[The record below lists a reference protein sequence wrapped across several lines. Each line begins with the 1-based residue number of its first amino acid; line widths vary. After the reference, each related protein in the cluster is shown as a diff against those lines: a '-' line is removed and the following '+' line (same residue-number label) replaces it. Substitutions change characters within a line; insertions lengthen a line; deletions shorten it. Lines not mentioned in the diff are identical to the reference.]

1 MPTSKFVPLK
11 RSVMWTIGSILLVAF
26 AVFEWIV
33 TFPLRRRSK
42 WVFRALLTVVLF
54 VTFLVPSGDKRFDTP
69 ASAASL
75 DYGYGLVSWEFE
87 NFFDKWTHRIWT
99 VFPWTP
105 TSNSDR
111 LEALDRYVILVD
123 ELRAVKEEINL
134 VTTVA
139 TPDLNAIAS
148 AQNEIDRLIGERDLI
163 RPAVEEFLE
172 QIIAEIVRSDEIDLV
187 SSFVWPPVDF
197 RIGDPPKL
205 LVTSPRSEISRS
217 EDVLIDPDI
226 SIEDMSLIENELIDD
241 HNISAVIIQT
251 GGLAS
256 YPNVIPTTHLK
267 RLVDIASHEWLH
279 AYLAFYPLGQAY
291 FSGGDIRSINET
303 LADIFGR
310 EVGLRVYSEVT
321 GNQFVAPMRPETASR
336 EVMEDAVVEDPEK
349 FSFNRF
355 MEETRSETDKFL
367 AQGLIEEAETYMES
381 RRVELLDHGYQ
392 IRKIN
397 QAYFAFH
404 GTYGESPSSTSPIA
418 RYLWDLREQV
428 ETVGD
433 LVKLLRPI
441 RTYAEFEQLLVFREI
456 ELRNSE

>member
-1 MPTSKFVPLK
+1 
-11 RSVMWTIGSILLVAF
+11 MWTIGSILLIAF

-42 WVFRALLTVVLF
+42 WVFRSLLTVVLF
-54 VTFLVPSGDKRFDTP
+54 LILLVPIGDKRFDTP

-75 DYGYGLVSWEFE
+75 GHGYGLVSWEFE

-105 TSNSDR
+105 TSNNDR
-111 LEALDRYVILVD
+111 RESLDRYVVLVD
-123 ELRAVKEEINL
+123 ELRAIKEEINL
-134 VTTVA
+134 LTTA
-139 TPDLNAIAS
+139 EITDLNAIIS
-148 AQNEIDRLIGERDLI
+148 AQNDIDRLIDERDLI

-172 QIIAEIVRSDEIDLV
+172 QIISEIVRSDDIGLI

-205 LVTSPRSEISRS
+205 LVTSPRSEISRI
-217 EDVLIDPDI
+217 EDVLIDPKI
-226 SIEDMSLIENELIDD
+226 SNEDMSLIENELVDS
-241 HNISAVIIQT
+241 HNISAVILQT

-267 RLVDIASHEWLH
+267 RLVDIAAHEWLH

-310 EVGLRVYSEVT
+310 EVGRRVYSEVT
-321 GNQFVAPMRPETASR
+321 GDQFVAPTRPETASKAVK
-336 EVMEDAVVEDPEK
+336 EEAVVEDTET

-355 MEETRSETDKFL
+355 MGETRSNTDKLL
-367 AQGLIEEAETYMES
+367 AQGLIEEAEAYMES
-381 RRVELLDHGYQ
+381 RRVELLDYGYH

-418 RYLWDLREQV
+418 GYLWDLREQV

-441 RTYAEFEQLLVFREI
+441 RTYVEFEQLLVFREI
-456 ELRNSE
+456 ELLNSE

>member
-1 MPTSKFVPLK
+1 
-11 RSVMWTIGSILLVAF
+11 MWTIGSLLLVAF
-26 AVFEWIV
+26 VVSEWLV

-42 WVFRALLTVVLF
+42 WVFRALLIVVLF
-54 VTFLVPSGDKRFDTP
+54 VAWVVPTGDKRFDTP

-75 DYGYGLVSWEFE
+75 DHGYGLVSWEFE
-87 NFFDKWTHRIWT
+87 NFSDKWTHRIWT

-105 TSNSDR
+105 TSESDR
-111 LEALDRYVILVD
+111 REALDRYVVLVD
-123 ELRAVKEEINL
+123 EIRAAKDELNR

-139 TPDLNAIAS
+139 MPDLNVVAA
-148 AQNEIDRLIGERDLI
+148 AQNDVDRLIGERDAI

-172 QIIAEIVRSDEIDLV
+172 QIIDKIVRADEIDLV

-205 LVTSPRSEISRS
+205 LVTSPRDEISRI
-217 EDVLIDPDI
+217 EDALIDPDI
-226 SIEDMSLIENELIDD
+226 SIEDMSRIEDELVYDQ
-241 HNISAVIIQT
+241 NISAVIIQT

-267 RLVDIASHEWLH
+267 RLVDVAAHEWLH
-279 AYLAFYPLGQAY
+279 AHLAFYPLGQAY
-291 FSGGDIRSINET
+291 FSGGDIRSMNET

-321 GNQFVAPMRPETASR
+321 GEPFVASIRPETASGKVPND
-336 EVMEDAVVEDPEK
+336 EAAAAVEDPEA

-355 MEETRSETDKFL
+355 MGETRRETDELL
-367 AQGLIEEAETYMES
+367 AEDLIDEAEGYMES
-381 RRVELLDHGYQ
+381 RRVELLDHGYK

-404 GTYGESPSSTSPIA
+404 GTYAESPSSTSPIA
-418 RYLWDLREQV
+418 RYLWELREQV
-428 ETVGD
+428 ATVGD

-441 RTYAEFEQLLVFREI
+441 RTYAEFEQLVVDRGI
-456 ELRNSE
+456 ELEHAE

>member
-1 MPTSKFVPLK
+1 
-11 RSVMWTIGSILLVAF
+11 MWTIGSLLLVAF
-26 AVFEWIV
+26 AVSEWIV
-33 TFPLRRRSK
+33 MFPLRRRSK
-42 WVFRALLTVVLF
+42 WVFRALLIVLLF
-54 VTFLVPSGDKRFDTP
+54 VTLVVPSGDKRFDTP

-75 DYGYGLVSWEFE
+75 DHGYGLVAWEFE
-87 NFFDKWTHRIWT
+87 NFADKWTHRIWT

-105 TSNSDR
+105 TSESDR
-111 LEALDRYVILVD
+111 REALDRYVVLVD
-123 ELRAVKEEINL
+123 EIRAAKAGLNL

-139 TPDLNAIAS
+139 TPDLNTVAA
-148 AQNEIDRLIGERDLI
+148 AQNEIDRLIGERDVI

-172 QIIAEIVRSDEIDLV
+172 QIISEIVRSDEIDLV

-205 LVTSPRSEISRS
+205 LVTSSRNEISRI

-226 SIEDMSLIENELIDD
+226 SIEDMSLIENELVDAHD
-241 HNISAVIIQT
+241 ISAVILQT

-267 RLVDIASHEWLH
+267 RLVDIAAHEWLH
-279 AYLAFYPLGQAY
+279 AHLAFYPLGQAY
-291 FSGGDIRSINET
+291 FSGGDIRSMNET

-321 GNQFVAPMRPETASR
+321 ADQFVAPVRPETASKELR
-336 EVMEDAVVEDPEK
+336 DDEAVGDPET

-355 MEETRSETDKFL
+355 MGETRSETDNLL
-367 AQGLIEEAETYMES
+367 AQGLIKEAEAYMES

-404 GTYGESPSSTSPIA
+404 GTYAESPSSTSPIA
-418 RYLWDLREQV
+418 RYLWDLRAQV

-441 RTYAEFEQLLVFREI
+441 RTYSEFEQLLVFRGI
-456 ELRNSE
+456 ELENSE